1 MALKVEL
8 KPNEKIILGSSV
20 ITNGPNRARFY
31 INGDAVILREK
42 DILTAESANTP
53 CKRIY
58 FSIQMFYLSDEEVVD
73 HREYFKQVNEVVS
86 AAPTTLMFIE
96 EINKQILTN
105 NYYKALKEAKKLIEY
120 EKDLLDN
127 V

>member
-1 MALKVEL
+1 MTLPRATVAL
-8 KPNEKIILGSSV
+8 
-20 ITNGPNRARFY
+20 
-31 INGDAVILREK
+31 
-42 DILTAESANTP
+42 
-53 CKRIY
+53 
-58 FSIQMFYLSDEEVVD
+58 
-73 HREYFKQVNEVVS
+73 VVS